1 MEWDFTWITLL
12 HWFDFSVYL
21 LVDLTDLAGYSE
33 IPSDCLKSHIIVIRD
48 LILKSVRLIIKSSL
62 LQF

>member
-21 LVDLTDLAGYSE
+21 LVDLTGLADYSE
-33 IPSDCLKSHIIVIRD
+33 IPSLISYIIVIRD